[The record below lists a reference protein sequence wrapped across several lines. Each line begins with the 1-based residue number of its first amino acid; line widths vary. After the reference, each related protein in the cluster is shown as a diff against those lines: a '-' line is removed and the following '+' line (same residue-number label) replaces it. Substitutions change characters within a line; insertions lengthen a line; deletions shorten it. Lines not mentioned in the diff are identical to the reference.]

1 MNPQTYTLK
10 NGLKVIFVDT
20 KTFPTLTTLLLI
32 GAGSRYENEINNG
45 VAHFFEHMA
54 FKGSK
59 KYSNSFVISSTVEGF
74 GGVFNAFTSKD
85 HTGYWIKATTE
96 HFETMIDVIADMIQT
111 PKLLP
116 EEIER
121 EKGVIKEE
129 INMYEDMPQRKVG
142 EIFENLLYPNHPLGF
157 DIAGSKKTVQSFNR
171 LTFTNYI
178 NSLYY
183 PNNAVLVVAGG
194 LSDQSERVRHRVF
207 STASPQ
213 RGPRRLSQKQVSSP
227 LFNYLEIIKEK
238 FDSWKPGNKSSFKEI
253 KENQTKP
260 QMLIKYK
267 KTEQAHFSLGFRAFS
282 FKDNRKYA
290 LNLLAAILGGGMSSR
305 LFIQVRERRGLCYYI
320 STGGEFYHDCGSFVT
335 QAGVTNN
342 LDKIKEAIKT
352 ILEEHNKIKKG
363 NIKKE
368 ELLKVKEMIKG
379 RLMLSMEDSMNI
391 ASFFGT
397 KKILQNK
404 IETPEEIIKK
414 IEAVTVDEI
423 AQLAKD
429 IFKPEKL
436 NFAMIGPFEENDF
449 RACLPAG
456 IVNGLT
462 QIFNEVIQ

>member
-1 MNPQTYTLK
+1 MHPQTYTLK
-10 NGLKVIFVDT
+10 NGLQVIFIDT

-85 HTGYWIKATTE
+85 HTGYWIKATAK
-96 HFETMIDVIADMIQT
+96 HFETMIDVISDMIQT
-111 PKLLP
+111 PKLLT

-142 EIFENLLYPNHPLGF
+142 EIFETLLYKGSPLGF
-157 DIAGSKKTVQSFNR
+157 DIAGTKETVKKFTRQ
-171 LTFTNYI
+171 TFIDYI
-178 NSLYY
+178 NSLYH

-194 LSDQSERVRHRVF
+194 LSNSSGKARYRKFFDGKQKTAKNLVTSPF
-207 STASPQ
+207 S
-213 RGPRRLSQKQVSSP
+213 
-227 LFNYLEIIKEK
+227 NYLELINNK
-238 FDSWKPGNKSSFKEI
+238 FGGWKSGNKSSFVKI
-253 KENQTKP
+253 KETQTKP
-260 QMLIKYK
+260 QMLIRYK

-282 FKDNRKYA
+282 FSDNRKYA
-290 LNLLAAILGGGMSSR
+290 MNLLATILGGGMSSR

-320 STGGEFYHDCGSFVT
+320 SSGGEFYHDCGSFVT

-363 NIKKE
+363 DIKKE

-414 IEAVTVDEI
+414 IETVTVDEI
-423 AQLAKD
+423 AELAKD
-429 IFKPEKL
+429 IFTPERL
-436 NFAMIGPFEENDF
+436 NFAMIGPFKENDF
-449 RACLPAG
+449 H
-456 IVNGLT
+456 GLLT
-462 QIFNEVIQ
+462 D

>member
-1 MNPQTYTLK
+1 MHPQTYTLK
-10 NGLKVIFVDT
+10 NGLQVIFIDT

-54 FKGSK
+54 FKGSER
-59 KYSNSFVISSTVEGF
+59 YPNSFVISSTVEGF

-85 HTGYWIKATTE
+85 HTGYWIKAMTE
-96 HFETMIDVIADMIQT
+96 HFETMIDVMADMIQT
-111 PKLLP
+111 PKLLT

-142 EIFENLLYPNHPLGF
+142 EIFETLLYQGSPLGF
-157 DIAGSKKTVQSFNR
+157 DIAGTKETVQSFNR
-171 LTFTNYI
+171 LTFTDYI
-178 NSLYY
+178 NRLYH

-194 LSDQSERVRHRVF
+194 LSNSSGKARYRKFFDGKQKTAKNLVTSPF
-207 STASPQ
+207 S
-213 RGPRRLSQKQVSSP
+213 
-227 LFNYLEIIKEK
+227 NYLELINNKFGNWKSGEKLTFVKIKE
-238 FDSWKPGNKSSFKEI
+238 S
-253 KENQTKP
+253 QTKP

-282 FKDNRKYA
+282 FNDNRKYA
-290 LNLLAAILGGGMSSR
+290 MNLLATILGGGMSSR

-352 ILEEHNKIKKG
+352 IMDEHNKIKKI

-404 IETPEEIIKK
+404 IMTPQEIIGK
-414 IEAVTVDEI
+414 IEAVTTEEI
-423 AQLAKD
+423 MELAKN
-429 IFKPEKL
+429 IFTPDKL
-436 NFAMIGPFEENDF
+436 NFALIGPFEQKDF
-449 RACLPAG
+449 QNIL
-456 IVNGLT
+456 
-462 QIFNEVIQ
+462 

>member
-1 MNPQTYTLK
+1 MHPQTYTLK
-10 NGLKVIFVDT
+10 NGLQVIFIDT
-20 KTFPTLTTLLLI
+20 KTFPTLTTLLLV

-85 HTGYWIKATTE
+85 HTGYWIKATNE

-111 PKLLP
+111 PRLLE

-121 EKGVIKEE
+121 EKGVIVEE

-142 EIFENLLYPNHPLGF
+142 EIFETLLYKGSPLGF
-157 DIAGSKKTVQSFNR
+157 DIAGTKETVKKFTRQ
-171 LTFTNYI
+171 TFIDYI
-178 NSLYY
+178 NSLYH
-183 PNNAVLVVAGG
+183 PDNAVLVVAGG
-194 LSDQSERVRHRVF
+194 LSNLSEKARRPKF
-207 STASPQ
+207 FDGKPQTAKN
-213 RGPRRLSQKQVSSP
+213 LSSSP
-227 LFNYLEIIKEK
+227 FIEYLEVIQEK
-238 FDSWKPGNKSSFKEI
+238 FGNWKSGEKSSFIKI
-253 KENQTKP
+253 KESQTKP
-260 QMLIKYK
+260 QMLIRYK

-282 FKDNRKYA
+282 FSDNRKYA
-290 LNLLAAILGGGMSSR
+290 MNLLATILGGGMSSR

-320 STGGEFYHDCGSFVT
+320 SSGGEFYHDCGSFVT

-363 NIKKE
+363 DIKKE

-397 KKILQNK
+397 KKILQDRIK
-404 IETPEEIIKK
+404 TPEEIIKK

-423 AQLAKD
+423 AELAKD
-429 IFKPEKL
+429 IFTPERL
-436 NFAMIGPFEENDF
+436 NFAMIGPFKENDF
-449 RACLPAG
+449 H
-456 IVNGLT
+456 GLLT
-462 QIFNEVIQ
+462 D

>member
-1 MNPQTYTLK
+1 MHPQTYTLK
-10 NGLKVIFVDT
+10 NGLQVIFVDT

-32 GAGSRYENEINNG
+32 GAGSRYENEKNNG
-45 VAHFFEHMA
+45 IAHFFEHMA

-59 KYSNSFVISSTVEGF
+59 KYPNSFVISSTVEGF

-129 INMYEDMPQRKVG
+129 INMYEDMPQRKVR
-142 EIFENLLYPNHPLGF
+142 EIFENLLYPKHPLGF
-157 DIAGSKKTVQSFNR
+157 DIAGTKKTVQSFNR
-171 LTFTNYI
+171 LTFTDYI
-178 NSLYY
+178 NSFYH

-194 LSDQSERVRHRVF
+194 LSDSSGKAQQRKF
-207 STASPQ
+207 FDGKPQTAKN
-213 RGPRRLSQKQVSSP
+213 LSSSP
-227 LFNYLEIIKEK
+227 FIEYIEVIQEK
-238 FDSWKPGNKSSFKEI
+238 FSNWKQGEKSSFVKI
-253 KENQTKP
+253 KETQTKP

-282 FKDNRKYA
+282 FNDDRKYA
-290 LNLLAAILGGGMSSR
+290 MNLLAAILGGGMSSR

-320 STGGEFYHDCGSFVT
+320 SSGGEFYHDCGSFVT

-342 LDKIKEAIKT
+342 LDKVKEAIKT
-352 ILEEHNKIKKG
+352 IMDEHNKIKKI

-404 IETPEEIIKK
+404 IMTPQEIIGK
-414 IEAVTVDEI
+414 IEAVTTEEI
-423 AQLAKD
+423 MELAKN
-429 IFKPEKL
+429 IFTPDKL
-436 NFAMIGPFEENDF
+436 NFALIGPFEQKDF
-449 RACLPAG
+449 QNIL
-456 IVNGLT
+456 
-462 QIFNEVIQ
+462 

>member
-1 MNPQTYTLK
+1 MHQQTFKLK
-10 NGLKVIFVDT
+10 NGLWVIFVDS
-20 KTFPTLTTLLLI
+20 KTFPTLTTLLLV
-32 GAGSRYENEINNG
+32 GAGSRYENKKNNG
-45 VAHFFEHMA
+45 IAHFFEHMA

-59 KYSNSFVISSTVEGF
+59 KYENSFVISSTVEGF

-111 PKLLP
+111 PKLLT

-142 EIFENLLYPNHPLGF
+142 EIFENLLYPGHSLGF
-157 DIAGSKKTVQSFNR
+157 DIAGTKETIQSFNR
-171 LTFTNYI
+171 LTFTDYI

-194 LSDQSERVRHRVF
+194 LQ
-207 STASPQ
+207 
-213 RGPRRLSQKQVSSP
+213 GPTLQEGRTLQ
-227 LFNYLEIIKEK
+227 IIEEK
-238 FDSWKPGNKSSFKEI
+238 FGDWKSGEKLTFEKIIES
-253 KENQTKP
+253 QTEP

-267 KTEQAHFSLGFRAFS
+267 KTEQAHFSLGFRTFS
-282 FKDNRKYA
+282 FNDDRKYA
-290 LNLLAAILGGGMSSR
+290 LNLLSTILGGGMSSR

-320 STGGEFYHDCGSFVT
+320 SSGGEFYHDCGSFIT

-342 LDKIKEAIKT
+342 LDKVKEAVKT
-352 ILEEHNKIKKG
+352 VLEEHEKIKMG
-363 NIKKE
+363 DIKKE
-368 ELLKVKEMIKG
+368 ELLKAKEMIKG

-404 IETPEEIIKK
+404 IETPEEVIKK
-414 IEAVTVDEI
+414 IESVTVKEI
-423 AQLAKD
+423 TELAKEVF
-429 IFKPEKL
+429 IPKNL
-436 NFAMIGPFEENDF
+436 NFALIGPFKEKNF
-449 RACLPAG
+449 QNL
-456 IVNGLT
+456 L
-462 QIFNEVIQ
+462 